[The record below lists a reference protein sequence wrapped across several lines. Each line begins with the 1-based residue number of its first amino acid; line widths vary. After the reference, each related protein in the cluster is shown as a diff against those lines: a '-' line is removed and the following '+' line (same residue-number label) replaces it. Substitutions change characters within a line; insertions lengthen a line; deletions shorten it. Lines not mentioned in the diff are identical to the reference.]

1 MAELDKI
8 EQLEIDLWEVLEK
21 HEEQIRVLTEEV
33 RFLEDKVK
41 YMWRSVYACLR

>member
-33 RFLEDKVK
+33 RFLEDKVEEL
-41 YMWRSVYACLR
+41 RESVYG